1 MNFSKKMKNFAML
14 SVACMSTG
22 LTALAPVVSA
32 NTAESN
38 TYVKYNTRETAN
50 YTRNSYVDVKL
61 TQQTGVPGAQ
71 VEVFL
76 KQYYDEAPD
85 VYFVFGE
92 HNCIPLERTA
102 SGSYIANLTDEDLK
116 GSKDFHVEIISKIPY
131 GTHKHIVES
140 KSFKLESS
148 FRR

>member
-32 NTAESN
+32 NTVESN

-50 YTRNSYVDVKL
+50 YTRNSYVDLKL

-92 HNCIPLERTA
+92 HNYIPLERTE

>member
-32 NTAESN
+32 NTSESN
-38 TYVKYNTRETAN
+38 TYVKYNTKETVTYCRSSA
-50 YTRNSYVDVKL
+50 VDVTLSQK
-61 TQQTGVPGAQ
+61 TGIPGER
-71 VEVFL
+71 VVVKL
-76 KQYYDEAPD
+76 KQKYAEAPD
-85 VYFVFGE
+85 VYFILGE
-92 HNCIPLERTA
+92 NYVIPLDQTP
-102 SGSYIANLTDEDLK
+102 SGDYAANLTDADLK
-116 GSKDFHVEIISKIPY
+116 GAKDFHVEIISKIPY